1 MLHYTTNSLVP
12 LQLVLNLSKDV
23 FVYFILI
30 KVNKIYV
37 SQEQYTYFVQLNTLS
52 FSRKWYSSKNEAKYY
67 KVFVNKNI
75 CSNQQYKHLIFIEL
89 KSTFYILLLYFS
101 FIYYALLIKN
111 SFFTRV
117 LPVHNV
123 IYV

>member
-117 LPVHNV
+117 LPFHNV
-123 IYV
+123 NYV